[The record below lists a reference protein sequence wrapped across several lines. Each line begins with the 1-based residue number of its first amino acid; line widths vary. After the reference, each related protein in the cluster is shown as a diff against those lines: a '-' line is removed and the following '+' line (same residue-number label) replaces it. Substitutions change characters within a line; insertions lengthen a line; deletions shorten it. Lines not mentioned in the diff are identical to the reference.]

1 MKHET
6 RLGGVGVIVV
16 VGVVGVVAVV
26 VVVVVAVAVVGVGE
40 RAPLLTTMRRPSLRS
55 PHISAELQNFA
66 EAKHKKR
73 FHVQ

>member
-16 VGVVGVVAVV
+16 FGVVGVVGVVRV
-26 VVVVVAVAVVGVGE
+26 VAVVGVGE